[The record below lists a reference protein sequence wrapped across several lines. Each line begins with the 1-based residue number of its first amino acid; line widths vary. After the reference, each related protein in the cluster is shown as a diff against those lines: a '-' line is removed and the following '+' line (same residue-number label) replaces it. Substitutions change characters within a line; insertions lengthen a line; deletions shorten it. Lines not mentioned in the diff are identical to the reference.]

1 MNIMLVSVT
10 ERTREIGLKKA
21 LGARRG
27 KILMQFL
34 TEASVLTSIGG
45 VIGVVVGIGL
55 AQVISKMAEVP
66 VAISTPAIIVSVVFS
81 MAVGIIFGLLPSI
94 KAARLNPIDA
104 LRYE

>member
-21 LGARRG
+21 IGA
-27 KILMQFL
+27 KKHSILAQFL

-45 VIGVVVGIGL
+45 IIGVGIGIAL
-55 AQVISKMAEVP
+55 AQLISRIASVP
-66 VAISTPAIIVSVVFS
+66 VAISSLSIVVSVVFS
-81 MAVGIIFGLLPSI
+81 MVVGIVFGLIPSI
-94 KAARLNPIDA
+94 KAANLNPIDA